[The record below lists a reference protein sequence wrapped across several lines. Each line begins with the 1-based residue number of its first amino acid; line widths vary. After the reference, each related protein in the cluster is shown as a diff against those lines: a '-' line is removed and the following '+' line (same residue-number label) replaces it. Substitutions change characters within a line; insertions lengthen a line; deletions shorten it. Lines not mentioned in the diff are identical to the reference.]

1 MNFKSIK
8 TRLIIVAALAMML
21 MALASVVTA
30 LESSSSAL
38 TQSNMD
44 KLKAIKESK
53 KGHLEDFFNTLASL
67 MRSKATDR
75 ATMETLWALD
85 EGFQILSE
93 SKDID
98 TDMMRSKLIAHFETQ
113 YVGKINFE
121 IPGVQ
126 PQGNAEDYLPKN
138 PNAIVAQYLYIA
150 DNENPVGEKHKLVMN
165 KSLNDDYSG
174 QHIVYHTS
182 YMSLLKEFNLYDIF
196 LINADGDIVYSV
208 FKESDFA
215 TNLNE
220 DRYKNSGLARAH
232 NAAMNLPKGGVVYED
247 FSPYEP
253 SYNKPAAFIAAPIY
267 YGETDVEG
275 TLVFQIP
282 IEKINTVMSFN
293 SKYKEVGLKET
304 GESYLVGN
312 DLLMRN
318 DSRFINAISDPLIN
332 KLQTTVGLLRIDS
345 DSVKEALNGRSGDWV
360 IENYRGVDVLSSYAP
375 LDVLGKKLA
384 IIVEMDREEAWESV
398 YTLRNLI
405 VGVSALIFIVMI
417 FIVIFVIQ
425 QLIVTKLNT
434 LEAAAKDLAEGEGD
448 LTQRVVVP
456 KGDEIHVV
464 SEHINAFIAKVQ
476 QTVSEAKTTSNENTS
491 IAENLSRTSL
501 EIGKK
506 SEEEAG
512 IVSNVFQVGQE
523 LQSVLKGSI
532 EQAETTKTEIDSA
545 GNTLLAANDKIN
557 ALSEEVHHRSMVEAE
572 LADKLQQLSSDAQ
585 EVKNILVV
593 ISDIADQTNLLALNA
608 AIEAAR
614 AGEHGR
620 GFAVVA
626 DEVRKLAERTQK
638 SLTEINATINVIV
651 QAIID
656 SSEQISENASSIE
669 QLSTHAQEVQE
680 EISGSVDAME
690 RSIGH
695 VDATVNGYIE
705 NGKTIQGMIE
715 KVSTINELS
724 SSNAKSV
731 EGIAE
736 ASDHLSALT
745 GKLNQMLSQYKT

>member
-8 TRLIIVAALAMML
+8 TRLIIVSALAMLL
-21 MALASVVTA
+21 MALASVVTS
-30 LESSSSAL
+30 LESSATAL
-38 TQSNMD
+38 TEANMN
-44 KLKAIKESK
+44 KIKAIKESK
-53 KGHLEDFFNTLASL
+53 KGHLEDFFANLTSL
-67 MRSKATDR
+67 IRSKATDR
-75 ATMETLWALD
+75 ATMEMLWALD
-85 EGFQILSE
+85 EGFQELE
-93 SKDID
+93 SAEGVDYD
-98 TDMMRSKLIAHFETQ
+98 AMRTKLAAYFESN
-113 YVGKINFE
+113 YINRINFD
-121 IPGVQ
+121 IPNTQVKTSTDG
-126 PQGNAEDYLPKN
+126 YLPEN
-138 PNAIVAQYLYIA
+138 RNAVIAQYLYIA
-150 DNENPVGEKHKLVMN
+150 DNENPVGEKYKQAKN
-165 KSLNDDYSG
+165 KNFNDDYSG
-174 QHIVYHTS
+174 QHIVYHSS
-182 YMSLLKEFNLYDIF
+182 YLSLLEQFGLYDIF
-196 LINADGDIVYSV
+196 LVNADGDIVYSV
-208 FKESDFA
+208 YKEADYG
-215 TNLNE
+215 TNLNN
-220 DRYKNSGLARAH
+220 DRYKNSGLARAFK
-232 NAAMNLPKGGVVYED
+232 AATSLKKGEVAYED

-253 SYNKPAAFIAAPIY
+253 SYNMPAAFLAAPIY
-267 YGETDVEG
+267 FGETDVEG
-275 TLVFQIP
+275 ALIFQIP
-282 IEKINTVMSFN
+282 VEKMNEVMNFDG
-293 SKYKEVGLKET
+293 KYEEVGLGKT
-304 GESYLVGN
+304 GESYLVGS
-312 DLLMRN
+312 DYLMRN
-318 DSRFINAISDPLIN
+318 DSRFVSQFNDALIQ
-332 KLQTTVGLLRIDS
+332 KLNTTVGLLK
-345 DSVKEALNGRSGDWV
+345 VQTEASKAALAGQNGEGTF
-360 IENYRGVDVLSSYAP
+360 ENYRDIMVLSSYAP
-375 LDVLGKKLA
+375 LDILGKRLG
-384 IIVEMDREEAWESV
+384 IIVEIEREEAWESV

-405 VGVSALIFIVMI
+405 VGISALIFVIMI
-417 FIVIFVIQ
+417 FMVIFSIQ
-425 QLIVTKLNT
+425 KLIISKLNT
-434 LEAAAKDLAEGEGD
+434 LQHAAEDLARGEGD

-456 KGDEIHVV
+456 EGDEIHEV
-464 SEHINAFIAKVQ
+464 STNINDFIAKVQ

-512 IVSNVFQVGQE
+512 IVSSVFQVGQE

-532 EQAETTKTEIDSA
+532 KQAETTKTEIDSA
-545 GNTLLAANDKIN
+545 GNTLLAANDKIT

-638 SLTEINATINVIV
+638 SLTEINATINIIV

-669 QLSTHAQEVQE
+669 QLSSHAQEVQE

-715 KVSTINELS
+715 KVNTINDLS
-724 SSNAKSV
+724 SENAKSV

-745 GKLNQMLSQYKT
+745 GKLNKMLSQYKT